1 MDRGEDQ
8 ASCKRTIVS
17 STSNELTL
25 HDECTRPERKSV
37 TDVHFDI
44 KGGTQMNGK
53 INVVVT
59 SSGKTMTVDT
69 SVQGKWLSANC
80 GTVKDTELE
89 K

>member
-1 MDRGEDQ
+1 
-8 ASCKRTIVS
+8 
-17 STSNELTL
+17 
-25 HDECTRPERKSV
+25 
-37 TDVHFDI
+37 VHFDI

-69 SVQGKWLSANC
+69 SVRGKWLSGNC
-80 GTVKDTELE
+80 GAVKDTELE